1 VIQFLRQVGQYFWRI
16 LIIEGGG
23 VVIDEQGYRH
33 NVGIVLVNKIGQ
45 VFWAK
50 RVGQEAWQFPQGGMH
65 QQEKVEETLF
75 RELAEEVGLEP
86 HDVSIL
92 GRTVDWLKYRI
103 PAHMI
108 RNTHP
113 VCIGQKQA
121 WFLLLLKTDDK
132 QIRLTQSNKPEFDD
146 WIWVSYWYP
155 LREVVKF
162 KREVYRKALKE
173 LSIHIPLGPKRWQ
186 GRPLSS
192 ILEGVNL

>member
-1 VIQFLRQVGQYFWRI
+1 
-16 LIIEGGG
+16 
-23 VVIDEQGYRH
+23 VIDEQGYRH

-65 QQEKVEETLF
+65 QREKVEETLF
-75 RELAEEVGLEP
+75 RELAEEVGLQP
-86 HDVSIL
+86 QDVRIL
-92 GRTVDWLKYRI
+92 GRTVDWLKYKI
-103 PAHMI
+103 PSHMI

-113 VCIGQKQA
+113 ICIGQKQV
-121 WFLLLLKTDDK
+121 WFLLLLKTDDN
-132 QIRLTQSNKPEFDD
+132 QIRLNQSVKPEFDN
-146 WIWVSYWYP
+146 WRWVSYWYP

-173 LSIHIPLGPKRWQ
+173 LSIHVPAGPKRWQ

-192 ILEGVNL
+192 ILEGV